1 MTKVLDIRP
10 LLDEVQSLLDNND
23 IDAVVELI
31 ASLHPADSAAV
42 LYELEGD
49 ALYAVF
55 SRFDPEYSA
64 AVLAE
69 LDAENQVELANSL
82 PPAQLSD
89 IIAQMEP
96 DDAADVLSELEPEQ
110 VEATLAALPDAES
123 DDIQQLLA
131 HEEDSAG
138 GLMTSSVIT
147 LRDQMTAQQA
157 IDMLRTLRPEEESIY
172 YLFVVDAGERLV
184 GVVSLRALVMAP
196 AHQTVGTIMD
206 PNVLTAHVDTDQ
218 EECARLLARYDL
230 LALPVVD
237 DERHIV
243 GMVTADDIIDV
254 IEEEATEDMYRLAN
268 LPQDEDVEDSLL
280 RSSRRRLFWL
290 LLNLPTAILAGWVV
304 SRFDGTTAKVIALV
318 PFMPIVAGMGGNA
331 GIQTLTLIVRSL
343 ALGEV
348 QRGDGLRALAR
359 EMGIGVINGLAFGA
373 VIALLGFLWKGNLM
387 LGVVVGTAML
397 ANLIAAP
404 LAGTLVPLT
413 LKLLRVDPALASG
426 VIVTTVTDVTGY
438 TCLLG
443 LATLLIS
450 YLVR

>member
-1 MTKVLDIRP
+1 MTQVLDIHP
-10 LLDEVQSLLDNND
+10 ILDDVRSFLATDTLQA
-23 IDAVVELI
+23 AVDLI
-31 ASLHPADSAAV
+31 AELHPADSAAV
-42 LYELEGD
+42 LYELEW
-49 ALYAVF
+49 AELYAIF
-55 SRFDPEYSA
+55 AQFDPEYSA

-69 LDAENQVELANSL
+69 LDHESQVELATSL
-82 PPAQLSD
+82 PTEQLST

-96 DDAADVLSELEPEQ
+96 DDVADVLYELEPEQ
-110 VEATLAALPDAES
+110 VDRALAALSPAES
-123 DDIQQLLA
+123 EDVRQLLE

-138 GLMTSSVIT
+138 GLMTSSVMT
-147 LRDQMTAQQA
+147 LRDQMTAQAA
-157 IDMLRTLRPEEESIY
+157 IDLLRQLRPEAESIY
-172 YLFVVDAGERLV
+172 YLFVIDGAERLV

-196 AHQTVGTIMD
+196 PQQLLGDIMD
-206 PNVLTAHVDTDQ
+206 SHVLTAHVDTDQ

-230 LALPVVD
+230 LALPIID
-237 DERHIV
+237 DQRRIV
-243 GMVTADDIIDV
+243 GIITADDIIDV

-290 LLNLPTAILAGWVV
+290 LLNLPTAMLAGWVV
-304 SRFDGTTAKVIALV
+304 SRFGSTTQQVIALV
-318 PFMPIVAGMGGNA
+318 SFMPIVAGMGGNA

-348 QRGDGLRALAR
+348 GRGDGLRALGR
-359 EMGIGVINGLAFGA
+359 EMGIGVINGLAFGC
-373 VIALLGFLWKGNLM
+373 IIGLLGLIWQGNLM
-387 LGVVVGTAML
+387 LGVVVGAAML

-413 LKLLRVDPALASG
+413 LRVLHIDPALASG

-443 LATLLIS
+443 LATWLLS
-450 YLVR
+450 YLV